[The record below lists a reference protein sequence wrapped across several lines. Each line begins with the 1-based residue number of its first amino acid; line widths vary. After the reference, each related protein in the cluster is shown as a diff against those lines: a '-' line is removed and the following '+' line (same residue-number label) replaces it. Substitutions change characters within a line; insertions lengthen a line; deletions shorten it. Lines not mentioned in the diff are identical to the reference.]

1 MLRATGEFETHKKTA
16 ERRIFEV
23 VNSKID
29 DLLETAE
36 YEWSVFARFSPK
48 VMLIIVRMSTTPAKE
63 PSNYISTLTG
73 YLENIMSSTL
83 LGLPHETRSLVYFD
97 ALGHATE
104 EIVVSTLGSS
114 RAAEAKRLTDIDRNY
129 RWILLWQPSIPM
141 VLPH

>member
-1 MLRATGEFETHKKTA
+1 M
-16 ERRIFEV
+16 V
-23 VNSKID
+23 
-29 DLLETAE
+29 
-36 YEWSVFARFSPK
+36 SVCQVSPK

-104 EIVVSTLGSS
+104 EIIVSTLGSR
-114 RAAEAKRLTDIDRNY
+114 RAAEPKRLTDIDRNY